1 MKTKYKSVFISDLH
15 LGSRGC
21 NASELNKFLSEIECE
36 HLILVGD
43 IIDGWRLTKKW
54 YWPKSHSKIVSKIIR
69 IAKKTK
75 VTYITGN
82 HDEFLRTIKNIKI
95 GSIEVLNRCE
105 HIGIDGKRYLV
116 CHGDMF
122 DHLMRT
128 RSGRMVMHLGDRA
141 YDLLILLNKL
151 VNYTRSLFNLPNWS
165 LAKFLKK
172 KAKKAANYIGNFEDQ
187 MIEYCRKQGY
197 DGIICGHIHN
207 ATIRELD
214 GITYMND
221 GDWCESCTALVEHY
235 DGKWEII
242 SYV

>member
-1 MKTKYKSVFISDLH
+1 
-15 LGSRGC
+15 
-21 NASELNKFLSEIECE
+21 
-36 HLILVGD
+36 
-43 IIDGWRLTKKW
+43 
-54 YWPKSHSKIVSKIIR
+54 
-69 IAKKTK
+69 
-75 VTYITGN
+75 
-82 HDEFLRTIKNIKI
+82 
-95 GSIEVLNRCE
+95 
-105 HIGIDGKRYLV
+105 
-116 CHGDMF
+116 
-122 DHLMRT
+122 
-128 RSGRMVMHLGDRA
+128 MVMHLGDRA

-197 DGIICGHIHN
+197 DGIICGHIHS
-207 ATIRELD
+207 ATIRELN

-242 SYV
+242 NYV